1 MSLGLAAWEEQL
13 SANIQPA
20 LNGSS
25 HFRSP
30 KYLRV
35 THFGCKLSAGEYYR
49 SFESNFP
56 MFGAGI
62 AEIMPFRFRVA
73 EFLRRYGLPAFCEK
87 KLDQPVDSRI
97 EAVTPR
103 LEPAP
108 RG

>member
-1 MSLGLAAWEEQL
+1 
-13 SANIQPA
+13 
-20 LNGSS
+20 
-25 HFRSP
+25 
-30 KYLRV
+30 
-35 THFGCKLSAGEYYR
+35 
-49 SFESNFP
+49 